1 MDLTSVVTFD
11 LNYVTK
17 RSCQRFGHIVEKF
30 ATPVSTQH
38 CTNILDLHC
47 IIFSFVRLSD
57 GPLLS
62 QYEYC

>member
-17 RSCQRFGHIVEKF
+17 RLQRFGHIVEKLL
-30 ATPVSTQH
+30 TSHTQH